1 MGDDQSEETQQIP
14 YERDKSKTKPLHLLS
29 NNVATAS
36 SESDH
41 RRGNANSLPQS
52 TADLRYDSTS
62 IGVTSSIQNSHVPSE
77 DGSSSKIQASATK
90 TDGNEHKP
98 TSIPPQIQTSTKEGN
113 RSEENGI
120 SEAASST
127 TDSLVRSP
135 SPTRTEST
143 ETQSASASSQIKKK
157 SGQNQDRSKLRKG
170 KWTIE
175 EEEYTSRIIHH
186 FSTGLLTLPE
196 GTTLRSYLA
205 EKLNCDPMRI
215 TKKYAGAACL
225 GKRVYHLCDR
235 SQATVA
241 DIEMA
246 KAELARLELRFRAR
260 VEHGH
265 SGLPLPRTDVMP
277 TMSSGPS
284 NIFAPNPQTAAAA
297 ANQWLQSFAG
307 MASMNAGTNAATN
320 GVPTSNPPT
329 VSSFPMP
336 VAPAQIPPSATS
348 NTAAPGSWPIPQG
361 SQQWLAP
368 NPTASTPS
376 PIVPNMQQTPT
387 SSMQAAN
394 NAMAKIAWAQAAA
407 SLSPALSQL
416 AAANLQ
422 KQQQQL
428 QQAYQAQIQ
437 QGIPVGVP
445 NTAAMSL
452 VPQVPGNAL
461 SSTPVALNQSVVHRP
476 PLPPQ
481 VSQTVA
487 VSASKSDVADG
498 NKAVVDSMTSSSDA
512 ETTNPRSKED
522 EAAGSMLMGFLSSL
536 RKSFLDAVEQKDRNP
551 SGAGV
556 LTDKTTPP
564 QATETAGRETS
575 TSSKSK
581 DQQKHAKRA
590 KKVRETSSSG
600 SSTDVGSG
608 LLSRRAG
615 LTDYSFSARTETSSG
630 GTSHPGDSSMEETES
645 SSSDNAVQRS
655 GRSGETR
662 KADPSSSDDSDEQFD
677 DRGFGPPRKRIKN
690 KRVVGEFTS
699 KNIAEHNHRMHA
711 MLGPVTM
718 NKFSQEGQIATATVE
733 KRKSQKRSRNEAD

>member
-1 MGDDQSEETQQIP
+1 MNMGDDHSEETQQIP
-14 YERDKSKTKPLHLLS
+14 CENGKPLHLQS
-29 NNVATAS
+29 NNHVTPVS
-36 SESDH
+36 SQTEDG
-41 RRGNANSLPQS
+41 RGNTNSLPQGS
-52 TADLRYDSTS
+52 ADLGYDSAS
-62 IGVTSSIQNSHVPSE
+62 NGVA
-77 DGSSSKIQASATK
+77 SSKQSSDTRSENRAKSERQASVSKAN
-90 TDGNEHKP
+90 GNNHKSS
-98 TSIPPQIQTSTKEGN
+98 SIPPQIQTSTEVA
-113 RSEENGI
+113 SQVEENLV

-127 TDSLVRSP
+127 TDSVIRSP

-143 ETQSASASSQIKKK
+143 ETQPASASSQTKKK
-157 SGQNQDRSKLRKG
+157 TSQNQDRSKLRKG

-241 DIEMA
+241 DVEMA

-260 VEHGH
+260 VEHGQT
-265 SGLPLPRTDVMP
+265 GIPIPRTDVMP
-277 TMSSGPS
+277 TIGNGPS

-307 MASMNAGTNAATN
+307 MASPAA
-320 GVPTSNPPT
+320 NPST

-336 VAPAQIPPSATS
+336 VAPAQIPPST
-348 NTAAPGSWPIPQG
+348 TAAAPTTTNGVSSGTWQIPHGPQG

-368 NPTASTPS
+368 NPTTPSPS
-376 PIVPNMQQTPT
+376 PIVPNIQQNPT

-394 NAMAKIAWAQAAA
+394 DAMAKIAWAQAAA
-407 SLSPALSQL
+407 SLTPALSQL

-428 QQAYQAQIQ
+428 QQAYQAQMQ
-437 QGIPVGVP
+437 QGLTSGVP
-445 NTAAMSL
+445 NTTTAMGL
-452 VPQVPGNAL
+452 VPRVPGNGL
-461 SSTPVALNQSVVHRP
+461 SSAPVALNHTIANRP

-481 VSQTVA
+481 TSQTVA
-487 VSASKSDVADG
+487 LLETKPGKFDG
-498 NKAVVDSMTSSSDA
+498 DKKEDNPKPSSSENEA
-512 ETTNPRSKED
+512 SNPRSKED

-536 RKSFLDAVEQKDRNP
+536 RKSFLDAVEQKDRSANGV
-551 SGAGV
+551 GA
-556 LTDKTTPP
+556 LTDKAILPE
-564 QATETAGRETS
+564 ATQTAARD
-575 TSSKSK
+575 TSSKAIA
-581 DQQKHAKRA
+581 QPKHTKRA
-590 KKVRETSSSG
+590 KKVRETSSIG

-615 LTDYSFSARTETSSG
+615 LTDYRFSARTETSSG

-718 NKFSQEGQIATATVE
+718 NKFSQENQIASTTVE
-733 KRKSQKRSRNEAD
+733 KRKSQKRSRNDTD